1 MGNIK
6 TLKEF
11 YYIHIIVNRKEL
23 TMWER
28 VDAVRDFDSWI
39 EADNVVKL
47 GVNRYVEHTTQ
58 WRKTFTAKELI
69 EFYEK
74 EYVFV

>member
-1 MGNIK
+1 MK

-11 YYIHIIVNRKEL
+11 YYIHVIANRPEL
-23 TMWER
+23 SMWER
-28 VDAVRDFDSWI
+28 VDAIRDFASWI

-47 GVNRYVEHTTQ
+47 GANRYKEHTTQ